1 MNFHVS
7 SNTNNV
13 SGNSVESDSSNINNN
28 AAEDG
33 SQNSCD
39 DVIFTMEDLEK
50 KEEEKKCAHTMIA
63 NVDKDPIV
71 SSSVQSVELAESLS
85 VSHVTVIDQREQHG
99 INETSG
105 KFVVEFDLSDSLI
118 MLCLSLVL
126 IPNSLFEFANFDSW
140 SKMPS
145 RMHYQRIIGPCTV
158 HFFTKVNI
166 NLTSSFAVAVKESSR
181 SSFTSGLSGM
191 PRTVL
196 QLRILLNLWNLV
208 KKLFFLH
215 CMLVQISLP
224 QWGGLLGVAA
234 PSTKKLWGLNS
245 ARGMGEFVHL
255 SLPLPCL
262 LQSFSMDVHVRK
274 KQCKRPFSTDIG
286 CPPLYDRGYAVGLA
300 SDEGVTEER
309 AVDLREAPRCFNC
322 GSYNHSLNECSK
334 PRDNSAVNSA
344 RKQYLNKKN
353 QNAGPRVPTRYYQ
366 ESPGGKFDGLKPGGL
381 SSETRKLLG
390 IGELDPPPWL
400 NRMRELGYP
409 PGYLQAEDQP
419 SGIAIY
425 ADEDTDNATVENDHS
440 LNPQKSPK
448 KMTVDFP
455 GINVPMPEN
464 ADPWLWT
471 APTPRGPPHPDL
483 SWNQLNR
490 QSHAQHSMRPNHHTP
505 SSHLNFGS
513 SPPLPHY
520 RHHYYPSEPLSSR
533 GIPIPAP
540 ASPSYGRPSIPG
552 MPLLHYN
559 YSSF

>member
-1 MNFHVS
+1 MVSKDIMNFHLS

-13 SGNSVESDSSNINNN
+13 SGNSVESDSNVNNN
-28 AAEDG
+28 ATEDG

-50 KEEEKKCAHTMIA
+50 KEEEKNCAHTMIA
-63 NVDKDPIV
+63 NLDKDPIV
-71 SSSVQSVELAESLS
+71 LSSVQSVELAESLS

-99 INETSG
+99 INETSAG
-105 KFVVEFDLSDSLI
+105 
-118 MLCLSLVL
+118 
-126 IPNSLFEFANFDSW
+126 
-140 SKMPS
+140 
-145 RMHYQRIIGPCTV
+145 QRCQVGCIT
-158 HFFTKVNI
+158 
-166 NLTSSFAVAVKESSR
+166 KESS
-181 SSFTSGLSGM
+181 
-191 PRTVL
+191 V
-196 QLRILLNLWNLV
+196 
-208 KKLFFLH
+208 H
-215 CMLVQISLP
+215 VQYTSLP
-224 QWGGLLGVAA
+224 SRSKRKLEELLHQWSEWHAKNCASVEDPIDSVESGEETFFPALHVGSDKS
-234 PSTKKLWGLNS
+234 ST
-245 ARGMGEFVHL
+245 V
-255 SLPLPCL
+255 
-262 LQSFSMDVHVRK
+262 SFSMDVHVRK
-274 KQCKRPFSTDIG
+274 KQCKRPFSTDID
-286 CPPLYDRGYAVGLA
+286 CSSLYDRGYAVGLA

-440 LNPQKSPK
+440 LDPQKSPK

-455 GINVPMPEN
+455 GINVPVPEN

-505 SSHLNFGS
+505 SSHLRFGS

-520 RHHYYPSEPLSSR
+520 PHHYYPSEPLSSR
-533 GIPIPAP
+533 GIPAPAP